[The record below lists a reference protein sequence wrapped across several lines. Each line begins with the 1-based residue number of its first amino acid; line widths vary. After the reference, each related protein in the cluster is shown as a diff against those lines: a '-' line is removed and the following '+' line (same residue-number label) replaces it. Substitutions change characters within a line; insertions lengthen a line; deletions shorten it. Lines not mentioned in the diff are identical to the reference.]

1 MAAAWLSKLVG
12 YLKMLYRLEIR
23 VKMTNQPSETLKMIK
38 IFFIFCITY
47 LLNRYMKDV
56 WTGQELRLKLGSQVK
71 IYMCKVTV
79 LETNKIQAESRL
91 NTHNQ
96 SLLNKISKC

>member
-1 MAAAWLSKLVG
+1 M
-12 YLKMLYRLEIR
+12 E
-23 VKMTNQPSETLKMIK
+23 
-38 IFFIFCITY
+38 
-47 LLNRYMKDV
+47 DV

-79 LETNKIQAESRL
+79 PETNKIQAESRL

-96 SLLNKISKC
+96 NHCLTKYLSVDCFKFCHLFLTAKSLICLRSINKVAVASV